1 MINDEY
7 SFNHDAQRSLLA
19 LLVRRPAG
27 VLGLI
32 EPRLFTSPIH
42 VDIARLAVD
51 ALNNKN
57 LKLDKLS
64 AISLWAVVSGYLRES
79 KRRYCMKHYRKEIN
93 ALFEVDLS
101 DRTFLRDLALKFSIE
116 VTYRNALVEAEK
128 LVNAGRYDAASR
140 LFQGLSVK
148 PSAGENS
155 FKLPIKCLHR
165 FIEGADETDPVAEF
179 IVYPIIPKC
188 GGVLLYGL
196 PKELKSWMGAALAMN
211 VAAGSPKAL
220 GFFPIPSAARTLYV
234 QIEDTAHMTANRM
247 KMLYEKQVGRSSK
260 TIGNLKVISRCP
272 LNLMEPKWL
281 NSLEVE
287 LQKFKP
293 ELIVL
298 DVFRRLFRG
307 NVLDSKD
314 TSEFLQ
320 ILDTLRDKYRCAI
333 VLVHHAKK
341 GETPEIQTKALGSV
355 NLTAWADVL
364 IFLSGKRNLG
374 KGTVSNIHLDSK
386 AAIGEE
392 RQLVIRVDETKYPM
406 VRVLDQERCDIN
418 ALRACVREDPG
429 LNQKELM
436 RESGFGEKKL
446 RPLLQRAIE
455 LGLLCETHG
464 KRKTLHYFLPKPR

>member
-7 SFNHDAQRSLLA
+7 RFNHDAQRSLLA

-32 EPRLFTSPIH
+32 EPRFFTSPIH
-42 VDIARLAVD
+42 MDIARIAVD
-51 ALNNKN
+51 ALKNKN

-64 AISLWAVVSGYLRES
+64 SISLWAVVSGYLRKS
-79 KRRYCMKHYRKEIN
+79 KHRDRMKHYRKEIN
-93 ALFEVDLS
+93 VLFEIDLS
-101 DRTFLRDLALKFSIE
+101 DRTFLRDLALKFSTE

-128 LVNAGRYDAASR
+128 LVNAGRYDAASG
-140 LFQGLSVK
+140 LFQGLSAK
-148 PSAGENS
+148 PLEHS

-165 FIEGADETDPVAEF
+165 FLEEARESDPAAEF
-179 IVYPIIPKC
+179 VVYPIIPKC

-196 PKELKSWMGAALAMN
+196 PKELKSWMGAALAMD

-220 GFFPIPSAARTLYV
+220 GFFPIPRAARTLYV
-234 QIEDTAHMTANRM
+234 QIEDTAHMTADRM

-260 TIGNLKVISRCP
+260 TIVNLKVISRCP
-272 LNLMEPKWL
+272 LNLVEPKWL
-281 NSLEVE
+281 NSLELE

-307 NVLDSKD
+307 NVMDAKE
-314 TSEFLQ
+314 TAEFLQ
-320 ILDTLRDKYRCAI
+320 VLDKLRDKYGCAI

-364 IFLSGKRNLG
+364 IFLSGKRKLG

-386 AAIGEE
+386 AAIGEDRE
-392 RQLVIRVDETKYPM
+392 LVVRVDETKNPM
-406 VRVLDQERCDIN
+406 VRVLDQERCDIDV
-418 ALRACVREDPG
+418 LRSCARQRPG

-436 RESGFGEKKL
+436 AKSGFGEKKL
-446 RPLLQRAIE
+446 RPLIQRAIE
-455 LGLLCETHG
+455 LGLLREEHG